1 MTRRPV
7 PFSGRRP
14 ALLALL
20 AGTVLL
26 APAAHAARM
35 TLSGEDL
42 DLSVPCTGQVR
53 VVVDPTMKDGA
64 TLDSSSLAQVAMH
77 TGKEEAQ
84 SRISIATKACAPNGK
99 LTISISP
106 NTGLTIHDS
115 HDTHFTITGKLASL
129 DASLDSTTMDIEDT
143 QSLDLNMQGASS
155 VHIKSLERAAQI
167 VASGTSTLTADT
179 VQLTALSA
187 QLTQNAVMTLSG
199 SSIDALT
206 LVTADQASAT
216 ILGHATVA
224 TVAANGTGEVNIE
237 AVSGPM
243 VRSGK
248 GTVRV
253 GAQNGVIY
261 RPTPPP
267 PAALPVPA
275 TPAPLPSIPVQPPT
289 TGTEAAPT
297 LPAPVVPA
305 PAPVPAPTAPSI
317 RESPA
322 VPQAPSVTARTK
334 AAQPEDAPAAT
345 PPAANTPAAA
355 TPAMPSTSASASTP
369 VTTPQTAPQ
378 TASPTTPPQTSP
390 AAPAPQDST
399 VPAKPS
405 VTPAPE
411 STPASTTPTPVPPT
425 PANPTL
431 ANPNPVTPAPANPAT
446 VTPPAAGN
454 GSQGE

>member
-7 PFSGRRP
+7 FFSGPRP

-53 VVVDPTMKDGA
+53 VVVDPNMKDGA

-84 SRISIATKACAPNGK
+84 SRISLATKTCAPNGK

-106 NTGLTIHDS
+106 STGLTIHDS
-115 HDTHFTITGKLASL
+115 HDTHFIITGKLASL
-129 DASLDSTTMDIEDT
+129 DASLDSTTMDIENT
-143 QSLDLNMQGASS
+143 QSLDLDMQGAST
-155 VHIKSLERAAQI
+155 VHIKALERAAQI

-179 VQLTALSA
+179 AQLAALSA
-187 QLTQNAVMTLSG
+187 QLTQNAGMTLSG
-199 SSIDALT
+199 GSIDALT
-206 LVTADQASAT
+206 LITADQASAT

-224 TVAANGTGEVNIE
+224 TVAANGTGDVNIE

-248 GTVRV
+248 GSVRV

-267 PAALPVPA
+267 PAAVTAPV
-275 TPAPLPSIPVQPPT
+275 TPAPLPVTPVQTP
-289 TGTEAAPT
+289 APGAT
-297 LPAPVVPA
+297 PAVPAPVVP
-305 PAPVPAPTAPSI
+305 
-317 RESPA
+317 
-322 VPQAPSVTARTK
+322 
-334 AAQPEDAPAAT
+334 
-345 PPAANTPAAA
+345 
-355 TPAMPSTSASASTP
+355 
-369 VTTPQTAPQ
+369 
-378 TASPTTPPQTSP
+378 
-390 AAPAPQDST
+390 
-399 VPAKPS
+399 
-405 VTPAPE
+405 
-411 STPASTTPTPVPPT
+411 TPTPVPAPAAPESPSVPLASGVTAPSENVQAGHQQTSTQPSVATASPPLPVENAPPSAAPQATLPTAGNTSSGTVPSGQQSTPQAIPVAPTAQGDKSAANTRATPQPETTPT
-425 PANPTL
+425 PATPGN
-431 ANPNPVTPAPANPAT
+431 PAPVVPPAT
-446 VTPPAAGN
+446 GN
-454 GSQGE
+454 SSQGE

>member
-7 PFSGRRP
+7 LFSGPGP

-20 AGTVLL
+20 AGIALL
-26 APAAHAARM
+26 SPAAQAARM

-42 DLSVPCTGQVR
+42 DLSIPCTGQVK
-53 VVVDPTMKDGA
+53 VVVDPAMKDGA
-64 TLDSSSLAQVAMH
+64 TLDSSSMAQVAMH
-77 TGKEEAQ
+77 TGKEEAE

-106 NTGLTIHDS
+106 STGLTIHDS
-115 HDTHFTITGKLASL
+115 HDTHFIITGRLASL

-179 VQLTALSA
+179 AQLAALSV
-187 QLTQNAVMTLSG
+187 QLTQNAGMTLSG
-199 SSIDALT
+199 GSIDALT
-206 LVTADQASAT
+206 LITADQASAT

-267 PAALPVPA
+267 PAAVAVPTA
-275 TPAPLPSIPVQPPT
+275 PAPLPSVPVQ
-289 TGTEAAPT
+289 APT
-297 LPAPVVPA
+297 LGTTATAPEQTATPAPVSPA
-305 PAPVPAPTAPSI
+305 PAPMPAPA
-317 RESPA
+317 
-322 VPQAPSVTARTK
+322 APSVPERPPASQAPAVMAPAKAARPDSQQTAR
-334 AAQPEDAPAAT
+334 
-345 PPAANTPAAA
+345 PPAASAPAPETSPSIPQAVSPA
-355 TPAMPSTSASASTP
+355 TPASPMASDTAP
-369 VTTPQTAPQ
+369 ATAPQ
-378 TASPTTPPQTSP
+378 SVPQTVPTPPTSQGST
-390 AAPAPQDST
+390 AATNPTA
-399 VPAKPS
+399 
-405 VTPAPE
+405 TPAP
-411 STPASTTPTPVPPT
+411 ATPVS
-425 PANPTL
+425 
-431 ANPNPVTPAPANPAT
+431 PAPANPAPET
-446 VTPPAAGN
+446 PAPAVPPAAGN